1 LELLFFNKIEKFVV
15 DGRRVEGTSK
25 DKRSTSYLLR
35 SSGKI
40 SFEPIEFGGNC
51 SEQVCQML
59 YQYWA
64 KNTNLVFLEGLRM
77 ENGLLECFTTIW
89 HIVWRVG
96 IFCGDL
102 VYVSRFGIFCGD
114 LVHVSRF
121 GIFGG
126 DLVHVSR
133 FGIFCGDLVY
143 LCFPFWYTYCTKKNL
158 ATLVANEK
166 SLPSHEP

>member
-64 KNTNLVFLEGLRM
+64 KNTNLVFLVGLRM

-102 VYVSRFGIFCGD
+102 V
-114 LVHVSRF
+114 HVSRF

-126 DLVHVSR
+126 DLV
-133 FGIFCGDLVY
+133 Y
-143 LCFPFWYTYCTKKNL
+143 LCFPFWYIVPRKIWQPWSRTKR
-158 ATLVANEK
+158 VF
-166 SLPSHEP
+166 LPMNHRLKIFTKFCGRRQL

>member
-64 KNTNLVFLEGLRM
+64 NNTNLFFWWVLEWKMVCWNVLRPS
-77 ENGLLECFTTIW
+77 GILFGVLVYFVVIW
-89 HIVWRVG
+89 CMFPV
-96 IFCGDL
+96 L
-102 VYVSRFGIFCGD
+102 VYLVVIWCTYVSRFGI
-114 LVHVSRF
+114 L
-121 GIFGG
+121 
-126 DLVHVSR
+126 
-133 FGIFCGDLVY
+133 Y
-143 LCFPFWYTYCTKKNL
+143 Q
-158 ATLVANEK
+158 EK
-166 SLPSHEP
+166 SGNPGRERKESSFP